1 MYFYV
6 PFHFFKLF
14 FNFPFV
20 AKAAFCKSRA
30 SRGTPRGG
38 KMSHL
43 FFSNKTVI
51 AMLTASHFLENT
63 ISIPQQLQDLKVL
76 IPIYSHLIFKGN
88 HIYSSFNVP
97 AQQPNLDVKDVLHY
111 NHDSFQKIKLIAD
124 VGIFTTE
131 DLKNYI
137 LPTAKSKICCG
148 LDCTTR
154 QDNGPMLSPNKHLP
168 L

>member
-1 MYFYV
+1 MDVTEWLLPSYICQSTIGDR
-6 PFHFFKLF
+6 L
-14 FNFPFV
+14 N
-20 AKAAFCKSRA
+20 
-30 SRGTPRGG
+30 G
-38 KMSHL
+38 
-43 FFSNKTVI
+43 SNACTVI

-131 DLKNYI
+131 DLKN
-137 LPTAKSKICCG
+137 
-148 LDCTTR
+148 
-154 QDNGPMLSPNKHLP
+154 
-168 L
+168 